1 MPTPEAISK
10 LQQLFSETQLK
21 VDWAVKDLILDVE
34 CDTFKK
40 LCLFLRRNTDFDCDF
55 LADITSWDTGESF
68 PLWYR
73 FHSMSLNHTV
83 IVRTNV
89 PRDNPIIAS
98 VTDIW
103 PGADWLERECFD
115 MYGIDFEGHPFQ
127 GDLAQMR
134 ILMPKDWDGF
144 PFRKDY
150 EPVFSG
156 DPLHGPQERN

>member
-1 MPTPEAISK
+1 MPTPDSISK
-10 LQQLFSETQLK
+10 LQKVFSEAQLK
-21 VDWAVKDLILDVE
+21 VDGEGPDLILDI
-34 CDTFKK
+34 DSDHFKE
-40 LCLFLRRNTDFDCDF
+40 LCVFLRHDPDFDCDF
-55 LADITSWDTGESF
+55 LADITSWDTGERF

-73 FHSMSLNHTV
+73 LHSMKLNQSV
-83 IVRTNV
+83 IVRTDLS
-89 PRDNPIIAS
+89 RDNPVIPS

-115 MYGIDFEGHPFQ
+115 MYGVDFEGHPFQ
-127 GDLAQMR
+127 GNLAEMR
-134 ILMPKDWDGF
+134 ILLPMDWEGF